1 MSLLDK
7 YPYIREILDELSECV
22 DNSSYY
28 VVAGENG
35 SVPLKKLNNAKAS
48 MASGM
53 GASLDS
59 DEEIL
64 VLYDDTLF
72 GSAKDG
78 ALITN
83 KKIIVKPSGGWQHCQ
98 PYYKSYS
105 ISYNKGELNFG
116 DLKLMHLHGC
126 DKLRDGLIKLLSSM
140 IALSN
145 ENGEVEYSIS
155 DDELREL
162 VDILIETQVKIGDE
176 VAGLDAFFDK
186 YIMPYESEIEDML
199 RKTGSD
205 GNIEMVIDKVIDFIP
220 APVRYVIPR
229 NLVKKAVLS
238 IKEKVFQS

>member
-1 MSLLDK
+1 
-7 YPYIREILDELSECV
+7 
-22 DNSSYY
+22 
-28 VVAGENG
+28 
-35 SVPLKKLNNAKAS
+35 
-48 MASGM
+48 M
-53 GASLDS
+53 G
-59 DEEIL
+59 
-64 VLYDDTLF
+64 
-72 GSAKDG
+72 
-78 ALITN
+78 
-83 KKIIVKPSGGWQHCQ
+83 GGQHCQ

-145 ENGEVEYSIS
+145 ENGEVEYSTS

-199 RKTGSD
+199 RKIGSD
-205 GNIEMVIDKVIDFIP
+205 GNVEMVIDKVIDFIP
-220 APVRYVIPR
+220 APARYVIPR

>member
-98 PYYKSYS
+98 PYYKSYP

-116 DLKLMHLHGC
+116 DLKLMHLHGR

-155 DDELREL
+155 DEELREL
-162 VDILIETQVKIGDE
+162 VDILRETQVKIGDE

-186 YIMPYESEIEDML
+186 YIMPYESEIEDMF
-199 RKTGSD
+199 RKIGSD
-205 GNIEMVIDKVIDFIP
+205 GNVEMVIDKVIDFIP
-220 APVRYVIPR
+220 APARYVIPR
-229 NLVKKAVLS
+229 NLIKKAVLS
-238 IKEKVFQS
+238 IKDKVFQS